1 MSLRLIIED
10 GKFKDALGR
19 EVLLRGINVAG
30 DAKYPSQPSV
40 PSHVV
45 DNFFDGDSAIFHQ
58 RPFPL
63 EDAHMHFARIKKMG
77 YNTIRYVFTWEA
89 IEAAGP
95 GRYDETWI
103 EQTIATLRIAKEYG
117 FYIFMDPHQDVWSR
131 FTGGSGA
138 PMWTL
143 YACGLNPQSFA
154 ATQAAIVHNTYGDVE
169 NFPKMIW
176 STNYYRLA
184 AATLFTLFFAGADFA
199 PKCILDGKNIQHY
212 LQDHYMA
219 AIGHLARRIHDAG
232 DLEDDIVFGWE
243 TLNEPNK
250 GMIGYQDI
258 SVIPKEQALKKG
270 TSPTI
275 WQAMLTGMGRAV
287 EVDVWDM
294 GGLGPTK
301 SGRELIDPHGE
312 VAWLPADYDESRYGW
327 KRDPGWPLGQC
338 IWALHGVWD
347 PARDELLR
355 KDYFAKN
362 PRTGETIDYPCF
374 ADTYFMDHYRL
385 YRGTVRAVH
394 KDAVLLLQGP
404 TMELPPQIKGT
415 ADDET
420 RMVYAPHFYDG
431 ITLMTKRWNR
441 TWNVDV
447 LGVLRG
453 KYLHPAFAI
462 RVGEASIRRCFR
474 EQLAAMRQEGLER
487 MGHHPCILTE
497 FGIPYDMDD
506 KHAYKTGD
514 YSSQSAAMDANH
526 FAVEGAHMEGYAL
539 WLYMTEN
546 SHKLGDQ
553 WNGEDLSIVSMD
565 DKLLPVSQLPKQAA
579 AVASA
584 ATASP
589 SSPQQQDRP
598 GLQRVVTAT
607 SGAGP
612 LAAAGSASFAPS
624 SSTNLSTATTAA
636 TAATAATAHPAPK
649 SDVDE
654 DDTVNP
660 SNIKRVLTQAS
671 LTSTRPNSVRGHGE
685 AAAANGAES
694 GRADNRASSDSEL
707 TGAPGLRAADAYVR
721 PAPIAANGDIVE
733 HGFDLQTAT
742 FTLKVAGKVDAKR
755 VAAVQAAKQ
764 SQSAAEG
771 SVRTLVDVDLEL
783 AAGVEDS
790 AESRDDDGLP
800 LIPTVV
806 WLPEYHFPADKI
818 EVSVSAGR
826 WEIAWD
832 TEETA
837 LLQRLRWWHPVGE
850 EHTLVVSGQVRAH
863 NYVEGV
869 TRDDGYY
876 DQLGNWLS
884 GCSIM

>member
-10 GKFKDALGR
+10 GKFKDSLGR

-45 DNFFDGDSAIFHQ
+45 DNFFDGDKAIFHQ

-95 GRYDETWI
+95 GKYDEAWI
-103 EQTIATLRIAKEYG
+103 DQTIATLRIAKEYG

-154 ATQAAIVHNTYGDVE
+154 ATQAAIVHNTYADVE

-199 PKCILDGKNIQHY
+199 PKCRLDGKNIQHY

-219 AIGHLARRIHDAG
+219 AIAHLAKRIHDAG

-301 SGRELIDPHGE
+301 TGRELIDPHGE
-312 VAWLPADYDESRYGW
+312 TAWLPADYDDSRYGW
-327 KRDPGWPLGQC
+327 ERDPAWQLGQC

-347 PARDELLR
+347 TATDELLR

-385 YRGTVRAVH
+385 YRDTVRAHH
-394 KDAVLLLQGP
+394 KNAILLLQGP

-415 ADDET
+415 ADDEN
-420 RMVYAPHFYDG
+420 RMIYAPHFYDG

-474 EQLAAMRQEGLER
+474 EQLAAMRQEGLDR
-487 MGHHPCILTE
+487 MGNHPCILTE

-565 DKLLPVSQLPKQAA
+565 DKLLPVSQLPKQAPV
-579 AVASA
+579 AVP
-584 ATASP
+584 TVTP
-589 SSPQQQDRP
+589 SSPQADRP
-598 GLQRVVTAT
+598 NLQRVVTA
-607 SGAGP
+607 SGGP
-612 LAAAGSASFAPS
+612 LAAPSTSAPTS
-624 SSTNLSTATTAA
+624 
-636 TAATAATAHPAPK
+636 APK

-654 DDTVNP
+654 DESVNP

-671 LTSTRPNSVRGHGE
+671 LTSTRPNSVRGQGDASASASASTS
-685 AAAANGAES
+685 AAKP
-694 GRADNRASSDSEL
+694 GRSSSDSEL

-742 FTLKVAGKVDAKR
+742 FTLKVAGKVDEKR
-755 VAAVQAAKQ
+755 VAAVKAAR
-764 SQSAAEG
+764 AGGAE
-771 SVRTLVDVDLEL
+771 SNVRTLVDVDLEL
-783 AAGVEDS
+783 VEDA
-790 AESRDDDGLP
+790 AEDGDGLP
-800 LIPTVV
+800 LIPTVI

-837 LLQRLRWWHPVGE
+837 LLQRLRWWHPVGA

-869 TRDDGYY
+869 TREDGYY